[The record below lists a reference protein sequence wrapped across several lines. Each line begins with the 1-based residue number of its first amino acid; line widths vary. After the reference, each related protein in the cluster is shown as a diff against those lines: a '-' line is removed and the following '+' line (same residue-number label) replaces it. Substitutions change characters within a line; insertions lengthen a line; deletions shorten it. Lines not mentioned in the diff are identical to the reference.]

1 MHQGCRHSLELLAPK
16 PQNPDPFMII
26 LSSDMQLSALD
37 YRQTSFRGSA
47 STGEQDVHD
56 RSRSDSFTQGTT
68 GFASTDMLEE
78 AVTPSHLPE
87 LGDALKNL
95 YAGRIRRD
103 ISSSHMGTKLML
115 NSTQL
120 AERVL
125 RFTLNQ

>member
-1 MHQGCRHSLELLAPK
+1 
-16 PQNPDPFMII
+16 MII

-37 YRQTSFRGSA
+37 YRQIPFRGSA
-47 STGEQDVHD
+47 STGEQDGHD
-56 RSRSDSFTQGTT
+56 RSRSDSFTHGAT
-68 GFASTDMLEE
+68 GFSSAEMLEK
-78 AVTPSHLPE
+78 AVTPSQLPE

-125 RFTLNQ
+125 HFTLNQ

>member
-1 MHQGCRHSLELLAPK
+1 
-16 PQNPDPFMII
+16 MII

-37 YRQTSFRGSA
+37 YRQTAFRGSA
-47 STGEQDVHD
+47 STGEQDGHD
-56 RSRSDSFTQGTT
+56 RSRSDSFTQGAT
-68 GFASTDMLEE
+68 GVASTDPLEQ
-78 AVTPSHLPE
+78 AVSPSQLPE

-103 ISSSHMGTKLML
+103 ISSSHIGTKLTL

-125 RFTLNQ
+125 HFTLNQ